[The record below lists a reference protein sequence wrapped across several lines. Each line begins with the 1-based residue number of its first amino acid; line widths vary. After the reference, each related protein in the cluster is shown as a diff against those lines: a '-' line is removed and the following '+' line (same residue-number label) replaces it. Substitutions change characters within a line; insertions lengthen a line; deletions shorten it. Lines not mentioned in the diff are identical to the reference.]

1 MYRISQMTYYMNG
14 VTTVISQ
21 LANEIRIRN
30 KRGKICMKEWTDGE
44 MNRSFARAIRN
55 KGKILFWSFCG

>member
-1 MYRISQMTYYMNG
+1 MNG